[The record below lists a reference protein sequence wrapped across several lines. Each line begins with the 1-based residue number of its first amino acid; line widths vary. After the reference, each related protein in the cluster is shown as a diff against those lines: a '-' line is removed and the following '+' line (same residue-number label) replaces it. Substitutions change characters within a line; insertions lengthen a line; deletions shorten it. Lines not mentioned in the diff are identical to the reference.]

1 MPDPGVSLIPRG
13 SKSTKKRR
21 TSFRPAAKKSN
32 QKSKA
37 ATKKKPEESSTS
49 DSAASNPLAP
59 EISAQTTTNSDN
71 IKAPQ
76 SPPSE
81 KSSVDDN
88 EATVE
93 AEASPAKELISPR
106 TTRSSSANTPAT
118 RSPSRKRKARIS
130 IGSSLR
136 RKTEPSDVSGSPS
149 KDTENLESDA
159 LQTPKDAEGKENDA
173 LEAKKHALTAVT
185 HSVAPAF
192 SAHDKAILNQLVS
205 EEKEKEGKT
214 LNSFC
219 TPFRGPKRKLDD
231 KEGTKNNS
239 STKPKSSGNGS
250 DSATKKATDASKA
263 ENKNKKVDASTN
275 GAPSVQIVD
284 GQIVLQESSVVLPSR
299 RTVQE
304 VEEEFRDNVVEED
317 EQLNIVQ
324 ASYTSFVTK
333 GDHGK
338 TRKKGSWTIEE
349 TEKFYFAL
357 RQLGTDFGSMEALFF
372 EDQRTRKQ
380 LKNKYRKELAEN
392 PDLVQELAL
401 NPKYQ
406 TQLDM
411 TALNLEVDPK
421 RIEAH
426 ENEEPPAYEPTDLV
440 EEEEPT
446 EKNDKPDSNESGK
459 DYNGVFEGEVVE
471 EDAEEER
478 KAEARAMLERE
489 KAASK
494 KKASDADQEEEAGFS
509 KFGEAP
515 ARDGPSMDD
524 FFGDS
529 YGDDEN
535 GTATKKEESSK
546 RAAKKT
552 TKKETVSLVPKKT
565 NARSRR
571 PKIRPSR
578 RKK

>member
-32 QKSKA
+32 QKIRA

-49 DSAASNPLAP
+49 DAAASNPLAP

-71 IKAPQ
+71 IKSPQ
-76 SPPSE
+76 SPPAE
-81 KSSVDDN
+81 KSIIDGN
-88 EATVE
+88 ETPVE
-93 AEASPAKELISPR
+93 GETESSPAKELISQR
-106 TTRSSSANTPAT
+106 TTRSSSANTPGT

-136 RKTEPSDVSGSPS
+136 RKTELSDPSGSPS
-149 KDTENLESDA
+149 KDTENLESDV
-159 LQTPKDAEGKENDA
+159 LQTPMDGEGKENDA
-173 LEAKKHALTAVT
+173 LEAKKHALTAVSR
-185 HSVAPAF
+185 SVTPAF
-192 SAHDKAILNQLVS
+192 SAHDKAILNQLAS
-205 EEKEKEGKT
+205 EEKEEGKT

-219 TPFRGPKRKLDD
+219 TPFRGPKQKLNDN
-231 KEGTKNNS
+231 EGTKNNS
-239 STKPKSSGNGS
+239 STKPFKGKDNSGS
-250 DSATKKATDASKA
+250 ACDSASKKATDSSKA
-263 ENKNKKVDASTN
+263 ENKKVDASTN

-380 LKNKYRKELAEN
+380 LKNKYRKELAKN

-406 TQLDM
+406 TQL
-411 TALNLEVDPK
+411 
-421 RIEAH
+421 
-426 ENEEPPAYEPTDLV
+426 
-440 EEEEPT
+440 
-446 EKNDKPDSNESGK
+446 GK
-459 DYNGVFEGEVVE
+459 SACF
-471 EDAEEER
+471 R
-478 KAEARAMLERE
+478 
-489 KAASK
+489 
-494 KKASDADQEEEAGFS
+494 
-509 KFGEAP
+509 
-515 ARDGPSMDD
+515 
-524 FFGDS
+524 
-529 YGDDEN
+529 
-535 GTATKKEESSK
+535 
-546 RAAKKT
+546 
-552 TKKETVSLVPKKT
+552 
-565 NARSRR
+565 
-571 PKIRPSR
+571 
-578 RKK
+578 

>member
-1 MPDPGVSLIPRG
+1 
-13 SKSTKKRR
+13 
-21 TSFRPAAKKSN
+21 
-32 QKSKA
+32 
-37 ATKKKPEESSTS
+37 
-49 DSAASNPLAP
+49 
-59 EISAQTTTNSDN
+59 
-71 IKAPQ
+71 
-76 SPPSE
+76 
-81 KSSVDDN
+81 
-88 EATVE
+88 
-93 AEASPAKELISPR
+93 
-106 TTRSSSANTPAT
+106 
-118 RSPSRKRKARIS
+118 
-130 IGSSLR
+130 
-136 RKTEPSDVSGSPS
+136 
-149 KDTENLESDA
+149 
-159 LQTPKDAEGKENDA
+159 
-173 LEAKKHALTAVT
+173 
-185 HSVAPAF
+185 
-192 SAHDKAILNQLVS
+192 
-205 EEKEKEGKT
+205 
-214 LNSFC
+214 
-219 TPFRGPKRKLDD
+219 
-231 KEGTKNNS
+231 
-239 STKPKSSGNGS
+239 
-250 DSATKKATDASKA
+250 
-263 ENKNKKVDASTN
+263 
-275 GAPSVQIVD
+275 
-284 GQIVLQESSVVLPSR
+284 
-299 RTVQE
+299 
-304 VEEEFRDNVVEED
+304 
-317 EQLNIVQ
+317 
-324 ASYTSFVTK
+324 
-333 GDHGK
+333 
-338 TRKKGSWTIEE
+338 
-349 TEKFYFAL
+349 
-357 RQLGTDFGSMEALFF
+357 
-372 EDQRTRKQ
+372 
-380 LKNKYRKELAEN
+380 
-392 PDLVQELAL
+392 
-401 NPKYQ
+401 
-406 TQLDM
+406 M

-535 GTATKKEESSK
+535 GTAAKKEESSK